1 MKNTFFIV
9 AMLFYSASV
18 AASEPELNFNLINL
32 NATASTEVANDQ
44 VSSVIQVML
53 NGTDPAKLG
62 EQVNQRSNQLL
73 AKIKDYDAVKS
84 QTTGYQ
90 TRPMYKD
97 SQIVSWQV
105 SQQIRLHS
113 HDFNQMSKLLGE
125 VQSLGTVQSMEFSLS
140 DELIESTQNELM
152 QQAIS
157 KFRNKASLIQ
167 QQFSEPGYRLV
178 NMSVNTSGYAPVH
191 RMESTMMMSADMSSK
206 SAPAALEAG
215 SNKVSVDVHGQIQL
229 ISDTTTLTD

>member
-1 MKNTFFIV
+1 MKNTFFALTMLLSSAV
-9 AMLFYSASV
+9 AV
-18 AASEPELNFNLINL
+18 AENDLNFNLVNL
-32 NATASTEVANDQ
+32 NATAATEVANDQ
-44 VSSVIQVML
+44 VTSVIQVML
-53 NGTDPAKLG
+53 NGTDPTKLG
-62 EQVNQRSNQLL
+62 QQVNQRSNQLL
-73 AKIKDYDAVKS
+73 EKIKAYDSVKS

-113 HDFNQMSKLLGE
+113 HDFTQMSELLGD
-125 VQSLGTVQSMEFSLS
+125 VQDLGTVQSIVFSLS

-157 KFRNKASLIQ
+157 KFRDKAALIQ
-167 QQFSEPGYRLV
+167 QQFDEPGYRLV
-178 NMSVNTSGYAPVH
+178 NLSVNTSGYVPVH
-191 RMESTMMMSADMSSK
+191 RMESSMMMSADMSSK

-229 ISDTTTLTD
+229 ISDTTTLSN

>member
-9 AMLFYSASV
+9 AMLFYSAS
-18 AASEPELNFNLINL
+18 AAAETEINFNLINL
-32 NATASTEVANDQ
+32 NATAATEVANDK

-62 EQVNQRSNQLL
+62 QQVNQRSNQLL
-73 AKIKDYDAVKS
+73 AKIKDFDAVKS

-113 HDFNQMSKLLGE
+113 QDFNQMSELLGE
-125 VQSLGTVQSMEFSLS
+125 IQSLGTVQSMEFSLS

-167 QQFSEPGYRLV
+167 QQFDEPGYRLV

-191 RMESTMMMSADMSSK
+191 RMESSMMMSADMSSK
-206 SAPAALEAG
+206 SAPVALEAG
-215 SNKVSVDVHGQIQL
+215 SNKVSVDVQGQIQL

>member
-1 MKNTFFIV
+1 MKNTFFALTMLLSSAV
-9 AMLFYSASV
+9 AV
-18 AASEPELNFNLINL
+18 AENDLNFNLVNL
-32 NATASTEVANDQ
+32 NATAATEVANDQ
-44 VSSVIQVML
+44 VTSAIQVML
-53 NGTDPAKLG
+53 NGTDPTKLG
-62 EQVNQRSNQLL
+62 QQVNQRSNQLL
-73 AKIKDYDAVKS
+73 EKIKAYDSVKS

-113 HDFNQMSKLLGE
+113 HDFTQMSELLGD
-125 VQSLGTVQSMEFSLS
+125 VQDLGTVQSIVFSLS

-157 KFRNKASLIQ
+157 KFREKAALIQ
-167 QQFSEPGYRLV
+167 QQFDEPGYRLV
-178 NMSVNTSGYAPVH
+178 NLSVNTSGYAPVH
-191 RMESTMMMSADMSSK
+191 RMESSMMMSADMSSK

>member
-1 MKNTFFIV
+1 MKNTFFALTMLLSSAV
-9 AMLFYSASV
+9 AV
-18 AASEPELNFNLINL
+18 AENDLNFNLVNL
-32 NATASTEVANDQ
+32 NATAATEVANDQ
-44 VSSVIQVML
+44 VTSVIQVML
-53 NGTDPAKLG
+53 NGTDPTKLG
-62 EQVNQRSNQLL
+62 QQVNQRSNQLL
-73 AKIKDYDAVKS
+73 EKIKAYDSVKS

-113 HDFNQMSKLLGE
+113 HDFTQMSELLGD
-125 VQSLGTVQSMEFSLS
+125 VQDLGTVQSIVFSLS

-157 KFRNKASLIQ
+157 KFRDKAALIQ
-167 QQFSEPGYRLV
+167 QQFDEPGYRLV
-178 NMSVNTSGYAPVH
+178 NLSVNTSGYAPVH
-191 RMESTMMMSADMSSK
+191 RMESSMMMSADMSSK

>member
-1 MKNTFFIV
+1 MKNTFFALTMLLSSAV
-9 AMLFYSASV
+9 AV
-18 AASEPELNFNLINL
+18 AENDLNFNLVNL
-32 NATASTEVANDQ
+32 NATAATEVANDQ
-44 VSSVIQVML
+44 VTSVIQVML
-53 NGTDPAKLG
+53 NGTDPTKLG
-62 EQVNQRSNQLL
+62 QQVNQRSNQLL
-73 AKIKDYDAVKS
+73 EKIKAYDSVKS

-113 HDFNQMSKLLGE
+113 HDFTQMSELLGDM
-125 VQSLGTVQSMEFSLS
+125 QDLGTVQSIVFSLS

-157 KFRNKASLIQ
+157 KFRDKAALIQ
-167 QQFSEPGYRLV
+167 QQFDEPGYRLV
-178 NMSVNTSGYAPVH
+178 NLSVNTSGYAPVH
-191 RMESTMMMSADMSSK
+191 RMESSMMMSADMSSK

>member
-9 AMLFYSASV
+9 AMLFYSAS
-18 AASEPELNFNLINL
+18 AAAEKELNFNLINL
-32 NATASTEVANDQ
+32 NATAATEVANDK

-62 EQVNQRSNQLL
+62 QQVNQRSNQLL
-73 AKIKDYDAVKS
+73 AKIKDFDAVKS

-113 HDFNQMSKLLGE
+113 NDFNQMSELLGE

-140 DELIESTQNELM
+140 QNELM

-167 QQFSEPGYRLV
+167 QQFDEPGYRLV

-191 RMESTMMMSADMSSK
+191 RMESSMMMSADMSSK
-206 SAPAALEAG
+206 SAPVALEAG
-215 SNKVSVDVHGQIQL
+215 SNKVSVDVNGQIQL